1 MTFKDSAIHS
11 PLNNEEN
18 ILMKYAFVFP
28 GQGSQ
33 FVGMGKELAEN
44 FASAK
49 EVFQEVND
57 ALSQDLFKIMTDGPD
72 SELTMTAN
80 TQPALMAFSMAVVRV
95 LEKDFGIKLKD
106 KAAFVAGHSLGEYSA
121 ACSAGVFSLSDTA
134 KLLRIRGNAM
144 QNAVPLGVGGMA
156 AVLGLSYKDVGA
168 LVDACSNGKDFC
180 VAANDNSDGQVVLS
194 GSMAAIDRAVEI
206 ASEFGARK
214 CIKLAVSAPFHSPF
228 MRPAADAMARAF
240 MEVEAHDAEI
250 PLIANVLA
258 EPITEH
264 KEIIKHL
271 IEQVTGTVRWRETMA
286 YLQEQGV
293 TDLVELGAGKVLSGI
308 AKRSHK
314 EMNAFSV
321 GSVEDIEELAKN
333 L

>member
-1 MTFKDSAIHS
+1 
-11 PLNNEEN
+11 
-18 ILMKYAFVFP
+18 MKYAFVFP

-80 TQPALMAFSMAVVRV
+80 TQPALIAFSMAVVRV

-121 ACSAGVFSLSDTA
+121 ACSAGVFSLGDTA

-144 QNAVPLGVGGMA
+144 QNAVPLGIGGMA

-168 LVDACSNGKDFC
+168 LVEACSNGKDTC

-206 ASEFGARK
+206 APEFGARK
-214 CIKLAVSAPFHSPF
+214 CVKLAVSAPFHSPF

-240 MEVEAHDAEI
+240 MEVEAHNAEI

-321 GSVEDIEELAKN
+321 GSAEEIEELAKN

>member
-1 MTFKDSAIHS
+1 
-11 PLNNEEN
+11 
-18 ILMKYAFVFP
+18 MKYAFVFP

-44 FASAK
+44 FASAR

-57 ALSQDLFKIMTDGPD
+57 ALSQDLFKIMVEGPD

-95 LEKDFGIKLKD
+95 LEKDFDIKLKN

-134 KLLRIRGNAM
+134 KLLRIRGDAM

-168 LVDACSNGKDFC
+168 LVEACSNDKDIC

-214 CIKLAVSAPFHSPF
+214 CVKLAVSAPFHSPF

-250 PLIANVLA
+250 PLVANVLA
-258 EPITEH
+258 EPITDH

-293 TDLVELGAGKVLSGI
+293 TDLVELGAGKVLSCI

>member
-1 MTFKDSAIHS
+1 
-11 PLNNEEN
+11 
-18 ILMKYAFVFP
+18 MKYAFVFP

-44 FASAK
+44 FASAR

-57 ALSQDLFKIMTDGPD
+57 ALSQDLFKIMVDGPD
-72 SELTMTAN
+72 SALTMTAN

-95 LEKDFGIKLKD
+95 LEKEFGVNLKD

-121 ACSAGVFSLSDTA
+121 ACCAGVFSLSDTA

-168 LVDACSNGKDFC
+168 LVEACSNGKDVC

-214 CIKLAVSAPFHSPF
+214 CVKLAVSAPFHSPF

-250 PLIANVLA
+250 PLVANVLA
-258 EPITEH
+258 EPITDH

-286 YLQEQGV
+286 YLQEQDV
-293 TDLVELGAGKVLSGI
+293 TDLAELGAGKVLSGI

-321 GSVEDIEELAKN
+321 GSAEDIEELAKN

>member
-1 MTFKDSAIHS
+1 
-11 PLNNEEN
+11 
-18 ILMKYAFVFP
+18 MKYAFVFP

-44 FASAK
+44 FASAR

-57 ALSQDLFKIMTDGPD
+57 ALSQDLFKIMVDGPD
-72 SELTMTAN
+72 SALTMTAN

-95 LEKDFGIKLKD
+95 LEKDFGIKLKE
-106 KAAFVAGHSLGEYSA
+106 KSAFVAGHSLGEYSA

-134 KLLRIRGNAM
+134 KLLRIRGDAM

-168 LVDACSNGKDFC
+168 LVEACSNDKDVC

-206 ASEFGARK
+206 AAEFGARK
-214 CIKLAVSAPFHSPF
+214 CVKLAVSAPFHSPF

-240 MEVEAHDAEI
+240 MDVEAHDAEI
-250 PLIANVLA
+250 PLVANVLA
-258 EPITEH
+258 EPITDH

>member
-1 MTFKDSAIHS
+1 
-11 PLNNEEN
+11 
-18 ILMKYAFVFP
+18 MKYAFVFP

-44 FASAK
+44 FVSAR

-57 ALSQDLFKIMTDGPD
+57 ALSQDLFKIMVDGPD
-72 SELTMTAN
+72 SALTMTAN

-95 LEKDFGIKLKD
+95 LEKDFGIKLKE

-134 KLLRIRGNAM
+134 KLLRIRGDAM

-168 LVDACSNGKDFC
+168 LVEACSNDKDVC
-180 VAANDNSDGQVVLS
+180 VAGNDNSDGQVVLS
-194 GSMAAIDRAVEI
+194 GSMAAIDRAVDI
-206 ASEFGARK
+206 AAEFGARK
-214 CIKLAVSAPFHSPF
+214 CVKLAVSAPFHSPF

-240 MEVEAHDAEI
+240 MDVEAHDAEI
-250 PLIANVLA
+250 PLVANVLA
-258 EPITEH
+258 EPITDH

>member
-1 MTFKDSAIHS
+1 
-11 PLNNEEN
+11 
-18 ILMKYAFVFP
+18 
-28 GQGSQ
+28 
-33 FVGMGKELAEN
+33 
-44 FASAK
+44 
-49 EVFQEVND
+49 
-57 ALSQDLFKIMTDGPD
+57 
-72 SELTMTAN
+72 
-80 TQPALMAFSMAVVRV
+80 
-95 LEKDFGIKLKD
+95 
-106 KAAFVAGHSLGEYSA
+106 
-121 ACSAGVFSLSDTA
+121 
-134 KLLRIRGNAM
+134 M

-168 LVDACSNGKDFC
+168 LVEACSNDKDVC

-194 GSMAAIDRAVEI
+194 GSMTAIDRAVEI
-206 ASEFGARK
+206 AAEFGARK
-214 CIKLAVSAPFHSPF
+214 CVKLAVSAPFHSPF

-240 MEVEAHDAEI
+240 MDVEAHDAEI
-250 PLIANVLA
+250 PLVANVLA
-258 EPITEH
+258 EPITDH

>member
-1 MTFKDSAIHS
+1 
-11 PLNNEEN
+11 
-18 ILMKYAFVFP
+18 MKYAFVFP

-168 LVDACSNGKDFC
+168 LVEACSNGKDIC

-214 CIKLAVSAPFHSPF
+214 CVKLAVSAPFHSPF

-250 PLIANVLA
+250 PLVANVLA

>member
-1 MTFKDSAIHS
+1 
-11 PLNNEEN
+11 
-18 ILMKYAFVFP
+18 MKYAFVFP

-44 FASAK
+44 FASAR

-57 ALSQDLFKIMTDGPD
+57 ALSQDLFKIMVDGPD
-72 SELTMTAN
+72 SALTMTAN
-80 TQPALMAFSMAVVRV
+80 TQPALMVFSMAVVRV
-95 LEKDFGIKLKD
+95 LEKDFGIKLKE

-134 KLLRIRGNAM
+134 KLLRIRGDAM

-168 LVDACSNGKDFC
+168 LVEACSNDKDVC

-214 CIKLAVSAPFHSPF
+214 CVKLAVSAPFHSPF

-240 MEVEAHDAEI
+240 MDVEAHDAEI
-250 PLIANVLA
+250 PLVANVLA
-258 EPITEH
+258 EPITDY

>member
-1 MTFKDSAIHS
+1 
-11 PLNNEEN
+11 
-18 ILMKYAFVFP
+18 MKYAFVFP

-44 FASAK
+44 FASAR

-57 ALSQDLFKIMTDGPD
+57 ALSQDLFKIMVDGPD
-72 SELTMTAN
+72 SALTMTAN

-95 LEKDFGIKLKD
+95 LEKDFGIKLKE

-134 KLLRIRGNAM
+134 KLLRIRGDAM

-168 LVDACSNGKDFC
+168 LVEACSNDKDVC

-194 GSMAAIDRAVEI
+194 GSMTAIDRAVEI
-206 ASEFGARK
+206 AAEFGARK
-214 CIKLAVSAPFHSPF
+214 CVKLAVSAPFHSPF

-240 MEVEAHDAEI
+240 MDVEAHDAEI
-250 PLIANVLA
+250 PLVANVLA
-258 EPITEH
+258 EPITDH

-271 IEQVTGTVRWRETMA
+271 IEQVTGTVRWRETLA

>member
-1 MTFKDSAIHS
+1 
-11 PLNNEEN
+11 
-18 ILMKYAFVFP
+18 MKYAFVFP

-44 FASAK
+44 FASAR

-57 ALSQDLFKIMTDGPD
+57 ALSQDLFKIMTEGPD

-95 LEKDFGIKLKD
+95 LEKEFGVNLKD

-121 ACSAGVFSLSDTA
+121 ACCAGVFSLSDTA

-144 QNAVPLGVGGMA
+144 QNAVPFGVGGMA

-168 LVDACSNGKDFC
+168 LVEACSNGKDIC

-214 CIKLAVSAPFHSPF
+214 CVKLAVSAPFHSPF
-228 MRPAADAMARAF
+228 MCPAADAMARAF
-240 MEVEAHDAEI
+240 MEVQSHDAQI
-250 PLIANVLA
+250 PLVANVLA
-258 EPITEH
+258 SPVTNH

-286 YLQEQGV
+286 YLQESGV

>member
-1 MTFKDSAIHS
+1 
-11 PLNNEEN
+11 
-18 ILMKYAFVFP
+18 MKYAFVFP

-168 LVDACSNGKDFC
+168 LVEACSNGKDIC

-214 CIKLAVSAPFHSPF
+214 CVKLAVSAPFHSPF

-258 EPITEH
+258 EPITKH